1 MTNTKSEMVKI
12 IIVYAIELAIMIG
25 SSVVFSTVGT
35 NIPFIVQ
42 AIVIYALLVAPVI
55 IYSIKDGNFTAES
68 FGFKKIKVSTIFLTV
83 LLTLVCSPMCIFANL
98 LSQLVVPNIV
108 IQSFDEMMD
117 GSMVGLFII
126 MAVLAPI
133 CEEIICRGFFQN
145 RLSKLLPFLA
155 SAVVS
160 GFMFGL
166 LHLNLNQFCYALV
179 LGIILAYVN
188 RASGSVFTSMLMHI
202 LFNAGNVAIIALGS
216 MALAAQD
223 IDMAELAENTRTDK
237 TVMLAGIIFYGVLAV
252 ISFFLTRLVIKA
264 IAKRE
269 GTYIIEEEFVNAPM
283 ES

>member
-25 SSVVFSTVGT
+25 SSVVFSTVGA
-35 NIPFIVQ
+35 NIPFVVQ

-83 LLTLVCSPMCIFANL
+83 LLTLVCSPMCIFVNL

-117 GSMVGLFII
+117 GSM
-126 MAVLAPI
+126 VLAPI

-188 RASGSVFTSMLMHI
+188 KASGSVFTSMLMHI